1 MFALTSARAL
11 LTTGR
16 AARPTLH
23 RAGLTVALCA
33 ALSACAAPP
42 QLPAAA
48 NPDSRTAAVPYRP
61 VLSGYRAGRPVE
73 PAEWRGRNDAVTPRE
88 RPQ

>member
-1 MFALTSARAL
+1 MFALRSVRVL
-11 LTTGR
+11 LATGR
-16 AARPTLH
+16 AARLTPH

-48 NPDSRTAAVPYRP
+48 NPDSRTVAVPYRP

-88 RPQ
+88 RSQ